1 MPRCPAKTHSGKRC
15 KNPTTG
21 RSKHCATHQ
30 KRSNRGAR
38 RRQRQALIG
47 TLTQSRQGQ
56 LITNRRM
63 STRFKLKVPL
73 TMKSDSRKSAERLYV
88 FPKQK
93 IYPIGN
99 LYHARKAINYIIAF
113 PSTRSEAGDVVRA
126 VVKAYPEYDWKAYW
140 DSKIKR
146 RKAGQKKLGSFNSY
160 LKGKSN
166 PTKRRN
172 SKPLWSKNQW
182 SITWYDPRSKW
193 RGFHISGNGVSDHP
207 TIYADG
213 TIAYDRPEAIP
224 QYVRRAVESL
234 ARKYHRD
241 VRYNPSGVHQSL
253 GAHASY
259 GPEGLQTKQAR
270 LNPRRKMN
278 RSKLPEVGKIYGSEG
293 DYILV
298 DAVYEPDQS
307 YRSGYVSYTAAP
319 LGWTAK
325 TLIEK
330 DRRSGQA
337 QWERLLSP
345 SPHEVGMMSG
355 GMTGADWSRAGY
367 RKANKLPLGWK
378 KLYAGWRKKMKGN
391 PRKSRSHKK
400 SNFKVGDSVRLTLKG
415 LQQFNRD
422 RPYSRASNQYSR
434 ALGEMY
440 DAGLE
445 GKVSHVFPSGG
456 MNVNFMGHIFDIKPY
471 MVEKVSKSNPR
482 RRKNASGAHG
492 PLGQHASFGPAGL
505 VTKQGG
511 LPAYGPW
518 HRRKNGFVGS
528 DAEAQELAL
537 YISNDGDLY
546 RQQTTSI
553 ITNLAKK
560 MAKRTFDRAK
570 AVKLFKYLAD
580 NGAKKYSFDF
590 GDRQPGV
597 RSWHSYKGFGPFTPD
612 IRRQAAAM
620 LLEEYM
626 ESIQYEADLIAA
638 KSKKNPRRKNP
649 RSKPNPRRRNGM
661 MKAKWSPVNQ
671 AWFVFFGDSPISI
684 QGQMTFRNK
693 SELKDTLAE
702 QGLKLKSN
710 NDIVADGPNPFS
722 KESRNPHC
730 KPNPRNV
737 KVDIELPK
745 TNLRVVGAGR
755 DVNGNK
761 VIRFAIG
768 ANRGFAKQV
777 GYSGILHASWSDIM
791 FDKKIKK
798 PSAFAKAAIERIRA
812 HGSAAQKKIPSRL

>member
-1 MPRCPAKTHSGKRC
+1 MPRCPSKTHDGKRC
-15 KNPTTG
+15 KNPTQG
-21 RSKHCATHQ
+21 HSKHCAVHS

-38 RRQRQALIG
+38 RRQRQAFIG
-47 TLTQSRQGQ
+47 TLTRSRQGQ

-63 STRFKLKVPL
+63 SSQFKLKVPL
-73 TMKSDSRKSAERLYV
+73 TMKADSRKSAESLYV

-99 LYHARKAINYIIAF
+99 LYHARKAINYVIGF

-140 DSKIKR
+140 NSKVKK

-160 LKGKSN
+160 LK
-166 PTKRRN
+166 
-172 SKPLWSKNQW
+172 
-182 SITWYDPRSKW
+182 
-193 RGFHISGNGVSDHP
+193 
-207 TIYADG
+207 
-213 TIAYDRPEAIP
+213 
-224 QYVRRAVESL
+224 
-234 ARKYHRD
+234 
-241 VRYNPSGVHQSL
+241 NPSGVHQAL

-278 RSKLPEVGKIYGSEG
+278 RSKLPEVGKIYGSKG

-298 DAVYEPDQS
+298 DAVYEPDRF
-307 YRSGYVSYTAAP
+307 YRSGYISYTGVGP
-319 LGWTAK
+319 QGVTAK

-330 DRRSGQA
+330 DRWSGQA

-345 SPHEVGMMSG
+345 SPNEVGMMSG

-367 RKANKLPLGWK
+367 RKANKLPIGWK

-391 PRKSRSHKK
+391 PRRRKNSRESWDNFIAKLARDAHSVTRIAGKWDLGYTPSVIKGNKIIKSGTIHISHELAKTPSK
-400 SNFKVGDSVRLTLKG
+400 SYHYVMPIPRNATVNQLKNKLRDISGSWPVLGDKG
-415 LQQFNRD
+415 EL
-422 RPYSRASNQYSR
+422 
-434 ALGEMY
+434 
-440 DAGLE
+440 
-445 GKVSHVFPSGG
+445 PS
-456 MNVNFMGHIFDIKPY
+456 I
-471 MVEKVSKSNPR
+471 KVSKSNPR

-492 PLGQHASFGPAGL
+492 PLGQHAPFGPAGL

-626 ESIQYEADLIAA
+626 EAIQYEADLIAA
-638 KSKKNPRRKNP
+638 KSKKNPRRRNP
-649 RSKPNPRRRNGM
+649 RILSKGVRGMAQKKTRDLQRHVNYFFVLTFDNGKSEPVS
-661 MKAKWSPVNQ
+661 MKAWLDAKAPVDGESKNMQEEMKRLLLHKAKKSMSFGRLMDFNNVRGFQSQIKWFYNNGVKLTKR
-671 AWFVFFGDSPISI
+671 GISS
-684 QGQMTFRNK
+684 K
-693 SELKDTLAE
+693 SYDK
-702 QGLKLKSN
+702 
-710 NDIVADGPNPFS
+710 
-722 KESRNPHC
+722 RNPHC

-737 KVDIELPK
+737 KVDIDLPK
-745 TNLRVVGAGR
+745 TNLRVVGAGM
-755 DVNGNK
+755 DTNGNS
-761 VIRFAIG
+761 VIRFAMG
-768 ANRGFAKQV
+768 ANRGFSIQV
-777 GYSGILHASWSDIM
+777 AAVNKRAFSQGWDDIM
-791 FDKKIKK
+791 YSKMKSPMLRSKGSKGSILRSPAK
-798 PSAFAKAAIERIRA
+798 FAKEAIDYIKA
-812 HGSAAQKKIPSRL
+812 VGSPAQKKSLRVYKSNRR